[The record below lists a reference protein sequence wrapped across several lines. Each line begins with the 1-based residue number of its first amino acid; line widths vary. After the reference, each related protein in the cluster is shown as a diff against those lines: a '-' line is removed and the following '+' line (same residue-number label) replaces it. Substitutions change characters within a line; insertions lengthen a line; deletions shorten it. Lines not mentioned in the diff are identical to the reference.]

1 MNLMSEFFIGTD
13 IIEVIRINYSIKNY
27 GKNFLNRIFTESE
40 QNYCN
45 SCSNSTIH
53 FAGRFAAKEAVKK
66 ALLTSGR
73 FSSILLKEIEIGRK
87 QDGQP
92 FLNYQLD
99 KLEYC
104 NISISHTEHYATASA
119 LYLSK

>member
-1 MNLMSEFFIGTD
+1 MSEIFIGTD
-13 IIEVIRINYSIKNY
+13 IIEVIRINHAIKNY

-40 QNYCN
+40 QKYCN
-45 SCSNSTIH
+45 SCSNPPIH

-73 FSSILLKEIEIGRK
+73 FSSISLKEIEIGRK

-99 KLEYC
+99 RIEYC
-104 NISISHTEHYATASA
+104 NISISHTERYATALAIYS
-119 LYLSK
+119 SK